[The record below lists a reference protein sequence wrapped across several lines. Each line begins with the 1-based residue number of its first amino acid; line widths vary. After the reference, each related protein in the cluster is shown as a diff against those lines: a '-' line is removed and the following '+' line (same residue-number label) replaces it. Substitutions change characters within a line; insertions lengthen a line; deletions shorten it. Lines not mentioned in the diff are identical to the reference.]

1 MLLDNEEPLMISDIQ
16 DSTHLSKRSVYNNLK
31 VIYEYFQKIGFSDFS
46 IREQKGLFLDPEEK
60 RILKNTLRSSQTE
73 LVLCPEQRVI
83 LIACYLMFP
92 EKKILIES
100 IKKCVRFH
108 EIQSFQILRKR
119 K

>member
-1 MLLDNEEPLMISDIQ
+1 MEKFVLNDSQVRIVTMLLDNEEPLMISDIQ

-92 EKKILIES
+92 EKKILI
-100 IKKCVRFH
+100 
-108 EIQSFQILRKR
+108 
-119 K
+119 